1 MPSWRCFRRSSRRF
15 GSTRRHFRPCCA
27 SSGSRGATVFGRS
40 RSRRTAAQRSPMDP
54 KSCQVSRPSF
64 GGASARARSSPTLDA
79 AVGMAAREG
88 TGGQAGAFARGES
101 RLASGSAD
109 RALSRAFAWRYRS
122 VVRARRRV
130 GREPEGVLT
139 HREVERGTD
148 HLAVLVDVRAVA
160 PARSRP
166 RRYSATSLVVSSLAG
181 RSPKADIIRPGARP
195 DPRPCA
201 WPGSASSQR

>member
-54 KSCQVSRPSF
+54 KSCQVSRTSSA
-64 GGASARARSSPTLDA
+64 GASARTRSSPTLDA

-109 RALSRAFAWRYRS
+109 RALSRASLRLGPT
-122 VVRARRRV
+122 
-130 GREPEGVLT
+130 GRHTVGVLT